1 MMGLQLTM
9 HSEAPIT
16 NWILSE
22 SLSHKIGRA
31 QQFSILKWKQNKRD
45 QSQAGPEDTNK
56 LHEELAKMFMML
68 NPVNY
73 SSSQPAPKA
82 PGGVPCHQ
90 VTEEGKTQLGLEVL
104 LHDM

>member
-1 MMGLQLTM
+1 MCSNTPSSDRSGIYLIEWDIQT
-9 HSEAPIT
+9 
-16 NWILSE
+16 W
-22 SLSHKIGRA
+22 
-31 QQFSILKWKQNKRD
+31 
-45 QSQAGPEDTNK
+45 AGPEDTNK